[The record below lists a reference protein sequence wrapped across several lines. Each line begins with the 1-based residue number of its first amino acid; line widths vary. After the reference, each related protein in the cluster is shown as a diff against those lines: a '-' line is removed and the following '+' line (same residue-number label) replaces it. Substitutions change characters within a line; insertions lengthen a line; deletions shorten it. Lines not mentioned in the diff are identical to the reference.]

1 MLAAVGKFEKAS
13 QTPYSRI
20 LVTGARGLLGSCL
33 CDLLGPRAVPVGSR
47 ECDLLELDRLAA
59 VIRGLSPDAVI
70 NCAAYTAVD
79 LAEKDAL
86 RCSAIN
92 RDAVSVLAETTAAL
106 GIPLVQIS
114 TDYVFGG
121 PPPTPERPWI
131 ETDPVS
137 PAGVYARSK
146 FEGELAAAANPHH
159 TIVRT
164 CGLYGLPPQ
173 STSRNF
179 VLTMLKLA
187 QDRPTLKVV
196 RDQVCSP
203 TSATELAPAILHLL
217 ETNAHGIFHVVNEG
231 GTSWYEF
238 ARAIFRCRGLTT
250 AVEPISTAEY
260 NAPAPRPSYSVLDIE
275 KYRRTGGP
283 PLSHWE
289 SAIQAFLQRV
299 PA

>member
-1 MLAAVGKFEKAS
+1 MLAAGGKFGNAS
-13 QTPYSRI
+13 QTPHSRV

-33 CDLLGPRAVPVGSR
+33 CDLLGPRAIPVGSQ
-47 ECDLLELDRLAA
+47 EFDLLQVDRLSSF
-59 VIRGLSPDAVI
+59 IRGLNPDAVV

-86 RCSAIN
+86 RCSTIN

-121 PPPTPERPWI
+121 PPPTPNRPWV

-146 FEGELAAAANPHH
+146 FEGELAATANPDHI
-159 TIVRT
+159 IVRT

-196 RDQVCSP
+196 CDQICSP
-203 TSATELAPAILHLL
+203 TAAKELAPAILHLL
-217 ETNAHGIFHVVNEG
+217 DTNAHGIFHVVNDG

-283 PLSHWE
+283 SLSHWE
-289 SAIQAFLQRV
+289 RALQEFLQRV